1 MLTPHLGGH
10 CHPSQCCSFLR
21 ITDSNYEMCQVTLT
35 RRTLEKIQF
44 FLKLVWCQIHKTEG
58 SLYQTTD
65 FPAQKELSISVP
77 PAKFYIV
84 YSLFSTS
91 SIRTRLNKCP
101 FISASLQSSSWGTAS
116 GASLSGF
123 TLFPAVWPQARSF
136 NTAQRGS
143 FMCNGG
149 MQKNRTCSWS
159 CEKSNEIN
167 HFARRQLSI

>member
-1 MLTPHLGGH
+1 MLTPPLGGH

-21 ITDSNYEMCQVTLT
+21 ITDSIHEMCQVTLT

-44 FLKLVWCQIHKTEG
+44 FLKLVWCQIHKIEG

-84 YSLFSTS
+84 HSLFSTA

-116 GASLSGF
+116 AASLSGF
-123 TLFPAVWPQARSF
+123 TLFPAVWPQACSF
-136 NTAQRGS
+136 NTA
-143 FMCNGG
+143 
-149 MQKNRTCSWS
+149 
-159 CEKSNEIN
+159 
-167 HFARRQLSI
+167 